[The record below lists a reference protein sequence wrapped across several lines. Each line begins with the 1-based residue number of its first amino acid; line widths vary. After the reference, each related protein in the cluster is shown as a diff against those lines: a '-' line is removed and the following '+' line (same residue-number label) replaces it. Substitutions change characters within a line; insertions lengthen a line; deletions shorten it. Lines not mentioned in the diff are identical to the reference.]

1 MTNLLASCSCC
12 QHEFKH
18 RSYKYCPMCDT
29 RRLQVLT
36 NGSLTEEIEVER
48 TIKSHRSRSLPIP
61 TYEQIY
67 VHHPKNL
74 KEEGKLYGKK
84 FLMAYYIDEYYKF
97 LNNQLKA
104 KVWLQEDS
112 LSNQNVQGSRM
123 EWRSTLKAICEARSA
138 EMELLD
144 FGKIKIPW
152 RPKEIYNYLLEHTEN
167 LRKCIKNKRTKRIDV
182 SFFE

>member
-1 MTNLLASCSCC
+1 
-12 QHEFKH
+12 
-18 RSYKYCPMCDT
+18 MCGT
-29 RRLQVLT
+29 RHLPVLID
-36 NGSLTEEIEVER
+36 GSSTDEIEVER
-48 TIKSHRSRSLPIP
+48 TTESHRSLSLPIP

-112 LSNQNVQGSRM
+112 LSNQIVQGSQM
-123 EWRSTLKAICEARSA
+123 EWRSILKAICEARSA
-138 EMELLD
+138 KMELLD
-144 FGKIKIPW
+144 FGKIKIP
-152 RPKEIYNYLLEHTEN
+152 
-167 LRKCIKNKRTKRIDV
+167 
-182 SFFE
+182 